1 MKIGEFLHPNKISND
16 IKDYT
21 EDNLKQI
28 QLISMLRKINLS
40 LKDIAELFNL
50 DKLYDDEESNSDEK
64 ADIIKKVKVY
74 LKKHIMSY

>member
-16 IKDYT
+16 RKDYT
-21 EDNLKQI
+21 DDNLKQI
-28 QLISMLRKINLS
+28 QLISMLRKLNLS